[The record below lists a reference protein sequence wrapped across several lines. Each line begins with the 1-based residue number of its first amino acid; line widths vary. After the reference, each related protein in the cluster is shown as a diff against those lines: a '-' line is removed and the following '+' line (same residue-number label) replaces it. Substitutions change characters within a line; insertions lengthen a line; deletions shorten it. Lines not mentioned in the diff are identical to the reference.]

1 MCKYCEEDKRK
12 KRDCIINTPIVSLRI
27 IRNNGFNALAIKSY
41 NLEKQ
46 VVDSYQTIN
55 YCPKCR
61 KEAGRVRVMIS
72 QPMANRTE
80 EDVRQER
87 KVIIEKFNNM
97 HIDVIDT
104 IFTDEVPIDYNA
116 GVYYLGKSIKEMSKA
131 DALFMCDG
139 WREARGCKIE
149 RQVAQDYG
157 IKILYEDFFVNKPE
171 LGTEESYDK

>member
-61 KEAGRVRVMIS
+61 KEAGRV
-72 QPMANRTE
+72 NKE
-80 EDVRQER
+80 EIVQRL
-87 KVIIEKFNNM
+87 KFVADEIDKDIKIFEETHNFE
-97 HIDVIDT
+97 HIY
-104 IFTDEVPIDYNA
+104 DYN
-116 GVYYLGKSIKEMSKA
+116 VYSIKEFIDEFINIMNTMK
-131 DALFMCDG
+131 
-139 WREARGCKIE
+139 
-149 RQVAQDYG
+149 
-157 IKILYEDFFVNKPE
+157 
-171 LGTEESYDK
+171 EESQ

>member
-61 KEAGRVRVMIS
+61 KEAGRVK
-72 QPMANRTE
+72 TE
-80 EDVRQER
+80 QEI
-87 KVIIEKFNNM
+87 KKEIQKHKEAIQNKIGEKTQDDKIHLWIIQTLEWVIK
-97 HIDVIDT
+97 
-104 IFTDEVPIDYNA
+104 
-116 GVYYLGKSIKEMSKA
+116 
-131 DALFMCDG
+131 
-139 WREARGCKIE
+139 
-149 RQVAQDYG
+149 
-157 IKILYEDFFVNKPE
+157 
-171 LGTEESYDK
+171 

>member
-61 KEAGRVRVMIS
+61 KEARRVTKKEKQEHIEYIKLIVNKDIKFDKRKEELALGFIFNILTNNTVMNKYEYS
-72 QPMANRTE
+72 RYGN
-80 EDVRQER
+80 
-87 KVIIEKFNNM
+87 IEK
-97 HIDVIDT
+97 DET
-104 IFTDEVPIDYNA
+104 IRLVDCINYV
-116 GVYYLGKSIKEMSKA
+116 GLKLGLKE
-131 DALFMCDG
+131 
-139 WREARGCKIE
+139 
-149 RQVAQDYG
+149 
-157 IKILYEDFFVNKPE
+157 
-171 LGTEESYDK
+171 DKQ